1 MVWTLSNG
9 PKESYKYD
17 LANSRNGLNGVIFVT
32 DVKLIAIED
41 AE

>member
-1 MVWTLSNG
+1 MVWTLSKG

-17 LANSRNGLNGVIFVT
+17 LANSRNGLNGVMFVT
-32 DVKLIAIED
+32 DVKFIAIED